1 MVTST
6 SKQAYKAVSESQV
19 LAVAEYL
26 HARTVAGRY
35 TSDADIAAALCIP
48 KSTAA
53 ARRNDLL
60 KEGVFYAKDGYKWR
74 PFLLQNS
81 KYDRRTRCNVQA
93 WCMVIFSEDLQT
105 PLFKKTK
112 L

>member
-1 MVTST
+1 MVTNT
-6 SKQAYKAVSESQV
+6 SKQAYSSVSESQM

-35 TSDADIAAALCIP
+35 TSDGDISAALAIP

-81 KYDRRTRCNVQA
+81 KYDRQTRCTVQV
-93 WCMVIFSEDLQT
+93 WCMVIFSDDLKT
-105 PLFKKTK
+105 ILFNKQK
-112 L
+112 